1 MTMKLKNKELKL
13 MKNYIYFNDNQ
24 YLIFKAEN
32 DEKARDF
39 VINNCD
45 LSFNPNVLEIF
56 ELMQEGDKV
65 IKFNVKNNLRALT
78 LKKFFTLCGVGE
90 GVFCFFQ

>member
-1 MTMKLKNKELKL
+1 MT
-13 MKNYIYFNDNQ
+13 
-24 YLIFKAEN
+24 FKAEN

-45 LSFNPNVLEIF
+45 LSFNPNIMEIF

-65 IKFNVKNNLRALT
+65 IKFNVKGGIENLRALT
-78 LKKFFTLCGVGE
+78 LKKFFTLSGVGE
-90 GVFCFFQ
+90 GAYCFINEKEF